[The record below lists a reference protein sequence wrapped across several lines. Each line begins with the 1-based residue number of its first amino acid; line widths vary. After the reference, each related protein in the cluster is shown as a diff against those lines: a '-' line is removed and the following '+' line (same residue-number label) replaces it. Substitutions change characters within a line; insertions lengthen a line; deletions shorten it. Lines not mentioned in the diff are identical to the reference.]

1 MNHLFS
7 WCQSAP
13 GARDDQH
20 HALCARTYKTQV
32 GVTVTCSC
40 PAHED
45 DNTED
50 AA

>member
-1 MNHLFS
+1 MRHLFS

-20 HALCARTYKTQV
+20 HQLCRREYVTQV

-40 PAHED
+40 PAHND
-45 DNTED
+45 DEKGD